1 MKNRSKSSLEACW
14 ALLGPLAC
22 LIGILEGLGNVFGA
36 SWERLGASWGRP
48 GGIPE
53 PEGDS
58 TWTPE
63 WVQDLEGRL
72 IGGRRPTCAR
82 LQANVSE
89 VED

>member
-1 MKNRSKSSLEACW
+1 MSPHGLLLRVLERLGS
-14 ALLGPLAC
+14 LLG
-22 LIGILEGLGNVFGA
+22 A
-36 SWERLGASWGRP
+36 SCERLGAYWGRP

-58 TWTPE
+58 TWTPG
-63 WVQDLEGRL
+63 WVQNPEGRL